1 MATSTAVPT
10 PSLIVGLRLN
20 SKRAAVFGSGQS
32 AASRAVF
39 ALDAGADVVIYGGNV
54 AEQLGKWI
62 DNGRVSVVPTGKYSS
77 SDLAGFSVVFVTD
90 AALAQTVAQ
99 DAHAIGIPVNV
110 AGDSEFSDFS
120 LLPTYRG
127 SSSLQVAVTTN
138 GVAPRVASQ
147 LLKEIVS
154 KLPEGLDGQLKEV
167 AQLNYLAQETER
179 KRAAA
184 LAKLD
189 FGSKAVVSPAT
200 PQDISTAVTA
210 AQTPVHPLSSPG
222 SVAEAAVADLAALS
236 ASGAPQTI
244 DVQAASSYVAYALS
258 DLCFVYAAREQE
270 LGEAALAWSRQA
282 EKNAYGEWVSA
293 LRMQTRQGAGHALWG
308 SLAAGSRVSAVAAA
322 PSLPYMLPV
331 LAELTAQKQPV
342 VLHVAAQSL
351 DDQADVQTDFSD
363 AFVAL
368 QSGAVFLA
376 SASAQEAHDMA
387 LIAHAVAQAAGTPVV
402 HLTNGAAEAAEAA
415 AVSVASFAQL
425 TGFVAAVSAA
435 APANAAAA
443 VAAAFTQFAQT
454 FGRTYQSFEYTGSA
468 SASTVVVAIGST
480 ASTVQAALPAL
491 VKEADVGLLT
501 VRALRPWDAQAL
513 FAQLPQTAARV
524 VVLRDAQ
531 DDISPDALFSD
542 IATGAFLARP
552 AAPVRA
558 TSVNVYGKASADVI
572 ATVREALGLE
582 PLAVAET
589 EVEVVS
595 AEEAAA
601 PAEAGEVSLADTEPQ
616 AYVDSPLA
624 IAQRLAFPE
633 AFATAVT
640 ARPGEKT
647 FTVKVSSKYR
657 MTPDSYDRNIIHIE
671 FDARGTG
678 LTYEIGDA
686 LGVFGYNDASQV
698 SDFCA
703 QYGLDQSQYV
713 TALKDGQSQTRS
725 VHSWLTH
732 ALDLFGRPSKKF
744 YAALA
749 DFATD
754 TAQADKLRWLTTSE
768 GAVEFKDRVADTV
781 TYADLLLE
789 FGSARPS
796 ILHLVDMIPAIKPRH
811 YSIASSAKMHP
822 GYVHLCVVI
831 V

>member
-1 MATSTAVPT
+1 MRRRQWRQP
-10 PSLIVGLRLN
+10 
-20 SKRAAVFGSGQS
+20 
-32 AASRAVF
+32 
-39 ALDAGADVVIYGGNV
+39 
-54 AEQLGKWI
+54 
-62 DNGRVSVVPTGKYSS
+62 
-77 SDLAGFSVVFVTD
+77 
-90 AALAQTVAQ
+90 
-99 DAHAIGIPVNV
+99 
-110 AGDSEFSDFS
+110 
-120 LLPTYRG
+120 
-127 SSSLQVAVTTN
+127 LQ
-138 GVAPRVASQ
+138 
-147 LLKEIVS
+147 
-154 KLPEGLDGQLKEV
+154 
-167 AQLNYLAQETER
+167 
-179 KRAAA
+179 
-184 LAKLD
+184 
-189 FGSKAVVSPAT
+189 
-200 PQDISTAVTA
+200 
-210 AQTPVHPLSSPG
+210 SSPRH
-222 SVAEAAVADLAALS
+222 SDAR
-236 ASGAPQTI
+236 TR
-244 DVQAASSYVAYALS
+244 ASSI
-258 DLCFVYAAREQE
+258 Q
-270 LGEAALAWSRQA
+270 
-282 EKNAYGEWVSA
+282 
-293 LRMQTRQGAGHALWG
+293 
-308 SLAAGSRVSAVAAA
+308 
-322 PSLPYMLPV
+322 
-331 LAELTAQKQPV
+331 
-342 VLHVAAQSL
+342 
-351 DDQADVQTDFSD
+351 
-363 AFVAL
+363 
-368 QSGAVFLA
+368 
-376 SASAQEAHDMA
+376 
-387 LIAHAVAQAAGTPVV
+387 
-402 HLTNGAAEAAEAA
+402 
-415 AVSVASFAQL
+415 
-425 TGFVAAVSAA
+425 
-435 APANAAAA
+435 
-443 VAAAFTQFAQT
+443 
-454 FGRTYQSFEYTGSA
+454 GSA
-468 SASTVVVAIGST
+468 SASTVVVAIGKHGQHSAGGT
-480 ASTVQAALPAL
+480 ASAGQGGRHRSADGTCAAA
-491 VKEADVGLLT
+491 VGRT
-501 VRALRPWDAQAL
+501 GAVCTAPPDGSARGS
-513 FAQLPQTAARV
+513 AARRAGRHLPRRA
-524 VVLRDAQ
+524 VLGYCDRRVPCA
-531 DDISPDALFSD
+531 S
-542 IATGAFLARP
+542 

-589 EVEVVS
+589 EAEVVS

-831 V
+831 VEWKNSRGQLRTGQCTRFLDALEIGTPVVVSVKPSVMKLPPLDSQPVIMAGLGTGMAPFRAFIEERAVRAAQGHAVGPMTLYMGSRHRANGVPVRRGARGLPRRRPTDQSASGVLA